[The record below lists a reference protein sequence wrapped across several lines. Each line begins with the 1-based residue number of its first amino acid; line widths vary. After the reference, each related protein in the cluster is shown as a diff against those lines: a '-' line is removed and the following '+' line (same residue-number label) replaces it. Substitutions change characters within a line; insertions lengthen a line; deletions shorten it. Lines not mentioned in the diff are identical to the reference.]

1 MKFKHYIRLGIFSTW
16 LISVW
21 WLIRHEAF
29 PEYFTS
35 VIKGYHS
42 LFSRDVLVKDLWYKI
57 KFNDRVVGFS
67 NTTIDINEN
76 TPTHYY
82 QIRNKLQLKLNLMG
96 ETHDVDA
103 SSEISLDMLH
113 NLTRF
118 SFSLSSQNYSTRI
131 MGYRR
136 SENSFAVTIRT
147 GSNVHHTTV
156 NIPPDVVFYSP
167 MTEFMLKNLKPG
179 QHITIKTL
187 DPITMGVTPVRIR
200 ALRYE
205 SVVHDGESFKACVL
219 SLDYQG
225 QTFFSWIT
233 EQGEILKQETPFGW
247 QIEKCKPHEAIVL
260 TKDSVDTDL
269 LGRMAVASKGMI
281 SSPRTCSF
289 LKLKLSGV
297 QFSMDELATERQ
309 RVESLHPTNTV
320 LVLTR
325 PVLPD
330 TEEISSTVN
339 MKKWIAS
346 TPWIQS
352 DAQEMIR
359 KAQTIVG
366 DAKTQWEKAVRIMQW
381 VHKNMRKTPAVSIP
395 SALDI
400 LRRLEGDCN
409 EHSYLFTALARSAGV
424 PAKVIAG
431 LTYHEGKF
439 YYHAWV
445 AVYIGGSWI
454 EMDPTLGQELV
465 DATHILLASGELVEQ
480 LKLVKTLRR
489 LEIEVLECR

>member
-1 MKFKHYIRLGIFSTW
+1 MKFKYYIRISAFSIW
-16 LISVW
+16 LISLW
-21 WLIRHEAF
+21 WLVRYEAF
-29 PEYFTS
+29 PEYFTY
-35 VIKGYHS
+35 VVRGYHS
-42 LFSRDVLVKDLWYKI
+42 LLSKELLVRDLWYRI
-57 KFNDRVVGFS
+57 KFNDKPVGFS

-96 ETHDVDA
+96 ETRDIDT
-103 SSEISLDMLH
+103 SSEISLDILH

-118 SFSLSSQNYSTRI
+118 SFSLSSQDYTTRI

-136 SENSFAVTIRT
+136 GENNFAVTIRT
-147 GSNVHHTTV
+147 GRQVHHTTV

-179 QHITIKTL
+179 QHIIIKTL
-187 DPITMGVTPVRIR
+187 DPITMTVIPVRIR

-205 SVVHDGESFKACVL
+205 PVVYDRETIKASVL
-219 SLDYQG
+219 SLEYQG

-233 EQGEILKQETPFGW
+233 EQGEVLKQETPFGW

-260 TKDSVDTDL
+260 AGDSADADL
-269 LGRMAVASKGMI
+269 LNTMAVRCRGTI
-281 SSPRTCSF
+281 PFPRTCSF

-297 QFSMDELATERQ
+297 HFSIDELTTERQ
-309 RVESLHPTNTV
+309 RVDTIEETNTV
-320 LVLTR
+320 LISTSAK
-325 PVLPD
+325 LPD
-330 TEEISSTVN
+330 TVN
-339 MKKWIAS
+339 KPEQVNTKEALLS

-352 DAQEMIR
+352 DAQEIVQ

-366 DAKTQWEKAVRIMQW
+366 DATNHWDKAVRIMRW
-381 VHKNMRKTPAVSIP
+381 VHKSMRKTPTVSIP
-395 SALDI
+395 SAIEI
-400 LRRLEGDCN
+400 LHRLEGDCN
-409 EHSYLFTALARSAGV
+409 EHAYLFTALTRSVGV

-445 AVYIGGSWI
+445 AIYIGSWV

-465 DATHILLASGELVEQ
+465 DATHILLASGEFVEQ
-480 LKLVKTLRR
+480 LRLVKTLRH
-489 LEIEVLECR
+489 LEIEVLECK